1 MNVFL
6 SELVKLKRSLSWAI
20 VVLLPIILVASGSI
34 MTLIDGRGLEDGWH
48 TLWMRSIVF
57 YGLFPLAVG
66 IAILASFIWRA
77 EHRGSN
83 WNALMAGPTSSL
95 KIVLAKAAVVA
106 VLAAVMQVIAV
117 MTAVVLGKL
126 AFGLPGWLPVE
137 YLGFSLIIVVASI
150 PVAVLQSWLS
160 MAMRSFAAPVAVAF
174 LGAGFSAF
182 LLVLDLDAAIFV
194 SPYAVVSRA
203 TQLGTA
209 TFADTGDITLAV
221 LAMITAASLVLSA
234 VLAAANTLVLE
245 RTDART

>member
-1 MNVFL
+1 MNVFFA
-6 SELVKLKRSLSWAI
+6 ELIKLKRSLSWA
-20 VVLLPIILVASGSI
+20 VVILLPIILVASGSI
-34 MTLIDGRGLEDGWH
+34 MTFIDGRGLEDGWN
-48 TLWMRSIVF
+48 TLWMRSMVF

-66 IAILASFIWRA
+66 IAILASLIWRA

-95 KIVLAKAAVVA
+95 RIVLAKAAVIA
-106 VLAAVMQVIAV
+106 VLAVIMQGIALATV
-117 MTAVVLGKL
+117 LVLGKVV
-126 AFGLPGWLPVE
+126 FGLPGWLPPQ
-137 YLGFSLIIVVASI
+137 YLAVSVVVVIACI

-160 MAMRSFAAPVAVAF
+160 MQMRSFAAPIAVAF

-182 LLVLDLDAAIFV
+182 LLVVGLDAAIFV
-194 SPYAVVSRA
+194 SPYAAVSRA

-221 LAMITAASLVLSA
+221 LAMIAVASLLLSA

-245 RTDART
+245 RSDART